1 MTTETVILIIVVII
15 IAMSYVWYDF
25 SKRKPGHKKDDDEN
39 DVNQF

>member
-25 SKRKPGHKKDDDEN
+25 SKRKPGEKNGDEN
-39 DVNQF
+39 KVE